1 MVCTLYGVK
10 LELKAFDGLSDVVP
24 DYSYDSSQGY
34 SVGFRMLVNDGST
47 WVCDDAS
54 VGAAIWTQDT
64 SRDQIIKDSCRSM
77 TELLIEY
84 TDNRYLT
91 VDGEYIST
99 GISFSAGGIIDD
111 LFTGFDVIYQGDTI
125 DICGSKRNDGYY
137 DVLSASPG
145 SLTVTPEPT
154 VLGNEDQR
162 ILFLASNFPPALSAI
177 ASRMVAYDVGYRSV
191 TGLDSESIGS
201 YSYSKE
207 TVSIGGLGYPAE
219 VVAGLMS
226 FKRPKVR

>member
-54 VGAAIWTQDT
+54 VGAAVWTQDT
-64 SRDQIIKDSCRSM
+64 SKDQIIKDACRAI
-77 TELLIEY
+77 TGVLIEY

-91 VDGEYIST
+91 IDGEYVSR
-99 GISFSAGGIIDD
+99 GISFSSGGIIDD
-111 LFTGFDVIYQGDTI
+111 LYTGFENFYEGDTI

-137 DVLSASPG
+137 TVLSASPG
-145 SLTVTPEPT
+145 SLTVEPEPT
-154 VLGNEDQR
+154 LVGADEPQ
-162 ILFLASNFPPALSAI
+162 ILFMASQFPPELSAI
-177 ASRMVAYDVGYRSV
+177 ASRMVAYDVGYRNLA
-191 TGLDSESIGS
+191 GLSSESIGS

-207 TVSIGGLGYPAE
+207 AFDVAGLGYPTE
-219 VVAGLMS
+219 VVSGLMGL
-226 FKRPKVR
+226 KRPKIR